1 MKRAGE
7 TVDLYLLDC
16 EGLGGFEKD
25 KNYDDRLFAL
35 MLLLSSTLLYNSV
48 GVLDEAAISEL
59 SLVTMISKQIQIKRQ
74 QGGARFGQLTSEVA
88 KFMPDLTWVLRDFH
102 LDLIDEHGLQM
113 TED

>member
-1 MKRAGE
+1 MYVPRESGFIVSTYFLLAKPVSLKRAGQS
-7 TVDLYLLDC
+7 VDLYLLDC

-74 QGGARFGQLTSEVA
+74 ESKDTEGSRFGQLSS
-88 KFMPDLTWVLRDFH
+88 
-102 LDLIDEHGLQM
+102 
-113 TED
+113 